1 MISNEIYHHGVIGMH
16 WGIRRYQPYPSGY
29 RGDGKFIGRSNI
41 KNAKSTRFDTIRTA
55 TLDARAKQYAAKR
68 VSKAFE
74 QYSRDSTVQNERALK
89 EAKRTYNHWKKKS
102 DKSTAR
108 TIKIV
113 KKLQQDYG
121 TKSIKDVPIRKGRI
135 DGPIFTPAEIAA
147 RTGAGIAIMALAPFV
162 PMLGG
167 EIGLLMLPIKSVKAL
182 TYKVEQDR
190 ADGRDP
196 SGAIETVINKGQIAV
211 EDFLSK
217 HSTRKYAETTS
228 QLD

>member
-16 WGIRRYQPYPSGY
+16 WGVRRYQPYPSGY

-41 KNAKSTRFDTIRTA
+41 KNAKGTRFDVIRTA

-68 VSKAFE
+68 VSKASE
-74 QYSRDSTVQNERALK
+74 QYSRDSTIQNERALK

-121 TKSIKDVPIRKGRI
+121 TKLIKDVPIRKEHI
-135 DGPIFTPAEIAA
+135 DGPVFTPAETAVRIGGGLAITAA
-147 RTGAGIAIMALAPFV
+147 APFI
-162 PMLGG
+162 PALGAWMG
-167 EIGLLMLPIKSVKAL
+167 VLVLPIKSIKAL
-182 TYKVEQDR
+182 TYKIEQDR
-190 ADGRDP
+190 IDGRNP
-196 SGAIETVINKGQIAV
+196 SGVLEATINKGQIAV

-217 HSTRKYAETTS
+217 HSTRKYAEAAF
-228 QLD
+228 